1 MELKTYTAL
10 CRGVLKSYCKH
21 SLPLSTPNPHDNWN
35 HPKAKLDR
43 NPVSCAADEN

>member
-10 CRGVLKSYCKH
+10 CRGVLNSYC
-21 SLPLSTPNPHDNWN
+21 LPLSTPNPHDNWN

-43 NPVSCAADEN
+43 KPVSCAADEN